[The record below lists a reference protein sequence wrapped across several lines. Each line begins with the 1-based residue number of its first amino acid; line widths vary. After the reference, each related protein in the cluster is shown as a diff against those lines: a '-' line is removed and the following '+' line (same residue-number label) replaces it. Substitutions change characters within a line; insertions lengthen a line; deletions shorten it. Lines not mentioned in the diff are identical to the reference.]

1 MKSYNLLLSFAA
13 LLCFAPVSAQQQ
25 SPQLGKSSID
35 EVLQAMTL
43 EEKIT
48 LLIGG
53 EMGGKATTIGATG
66 VTQNL
71 VPGAAGTTH
80 AIPRLGIP
88 SIVLA
93 DGPAGLRIQPTRD
106 NDPNTYYCTAFP
118 IATLLEHWLSRRS
131 RKIHWSRS
139 KRVWSGCIACPSTQY
154 SEGPTLRA

>member
-1 MKSYNLLLSFAA
+1 MTVYTIQKKKKTKSKLNIALHYMKSYNLLLSFAA

-71 VPGAAGTTH
+71 VP
-80 AIPRLGIP
+80 
-88 SIVLA
+88 
-93 DGPAGLRIQPTRD
+93 
-106 NDPNTYYCTAFP
+106 
-118 IATLLEHWLSRRS
+118 
-131 RKIHWSRS
+131 
-139 KRVWSGCIACPSTQY
+139 
-154 SEGPTLRA
+154 

>member
-53 EMGGKATTIGATG
+53 EMG
-66 VTQNL
+66 
-71 VPGAAGTTH
+71 
-80 AIPRLGIP
+80 
-88 SIVLA
+88 
-93 DGPAGLRIQPTRD
+93 
-106 NDPNTYYCTAFP
+106 
-118 IATLLEHWLSRRS
+118 
-131 RKIHWSRS
+131 
-139 KRVWSGCIACPSTQY
+139 
-154 SEGPTLRA
+154 